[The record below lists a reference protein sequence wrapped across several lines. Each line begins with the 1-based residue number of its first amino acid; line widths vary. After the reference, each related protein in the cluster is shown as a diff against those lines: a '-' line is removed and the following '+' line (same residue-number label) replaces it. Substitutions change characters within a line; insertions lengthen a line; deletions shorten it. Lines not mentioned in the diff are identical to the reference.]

1 MFANCEPLVL
11 EEPFSSER
19 TLQSTQCRHLKQ
31 MTLGRQQQQQ
41 QQLENK
47 IKATENLRRWD
58 KRRYLGKTR
67 PLCVSPQFD
76 GLVIVIAAPPPSVP
90 LSLLICLI
98 ALNSCWNY
106 KIKIKYKI
114 ILSRCVPRTLKIPTR
129 LLFSFCNFPS
139 GVSEEFS
146 CFVIAAFAPSAN
158 WNPT

>member
-1 MFANCEPLVL
+1 MFANREPLVL

-31 MTLGRQQQQQ
+31 MTFGRQQQQQ
-41 QQLENK
+41 QQLKNK

-76 GLVIVIAAPPPSVP
+76 GLVIVIAAPPPLSVP

-98 ALNSCWNY
+98 ALNSCWNLV
-106 KIKIKYKI
+106 KHKI
-114 ILSRCVPRTLKIPTR
+114 ILSRCIPRTLKIPTR

-158 WNPT
+158 WNLT